1 MKAIILAAG
10 HGSRL
15 LPLTL
20 TTPKCL
26 VEVGGRAI
34 LDHQLDAV
42 SAAGFDGA
50 VIVGGYRIDQIDAHL
65 AARDG
70 GRDGGLPTTL
80 VFNPFWSVANSI
92 GSVWAA
98 SAYLDSPF
106 ALMNGDTLFDAAI
119 LRGARARSA
128 AGVTLVVEPLE
139 QPGLD
144 DMLVEADGERVI
156 AVGKHLVGHQ
166 ATDRSLGLI
175 LSAGGTAYAEALRA
189 VIGEP
194 DGLHAYHHAV
204 VRRVAE
210 RSGVRALRIA
220 PDLRWQ
226 EIDRP
231 EDIAQWQ
238 REHAAPTLDPTQA
251 ATTPRDPSAA
261 IDASA

>member
-65 AARDG
+65 A
-70 GRDGGLPTTL
+70 GRNGGLSTTL

-98 SAYLDSPF
+98 SAYLDTPF

-238 REHAAPTLDPTQA
+238 REHAVPTPAPAQA
-251 ATTPRDPSAA
+251 STTPRDRSAA

>member
-42 SAAGFDGA
+42 AAAGFEGA
-50 VIVGGYRIDQIDAHL
+50 VVVGGYRIDQIAAHL
-65 AARDG
+65 SARN
-70 GRDGGLPTTL
+70 GGLPTEL
-80 VFNPFWSVANSI
+80 VFNPFWSIANSI

-98 SAYLDSPF
+98 RAYLDAPF

-119 LRGARARSA
+119 LRAALADRGADTGS
-128 AGVTLVVEPLE
+128 GVKLVIEPLVT
-139 QPGLD
+139 PGLD
-144 DMLVEADGERVI
+144 DMLVEADGDDVV

-175 LSAGGTAYAEALRA
+175 VSTGASAYAEALRA
-189 VIGEP
+189 VIGEE
-194 DGLHAYHHAV
+194 DGIHAYHHAV
-204 VRRVAE
+204 VRRAAE
-210 RSGVRALRIA
+210 TVGVRAVRIA
-220 PDLRWQ
+220 GDVRWQ

-231 EDIAQWQ
+231 EDIALWQ
-238 REHAAPTLDPTQA
+238 HDH
-251 ATTPRDPSAA
+251 
-261 IDASA
+261 DARADGTSGS

>member
-26 VEVGGRAI
+26 VQVGGRAI
-34 LDHQLDAV
+34 LDHQLYAV
-42 SAAGFDGA
+42 ADAGFDSA
-50 VIVGGYRIDQIDAHL
+50 VIVGGYRIDQIAAHL
-65 AARDG
+65 AARMSD
-70 GRDGGLPTTL
+70 LPTEL
-80 VFNPFWSVANSI
+80 VFNPFWSAANSI

-98 SAYLDSPF
+98 HAYLGSPF

-119 LRGARARSA
+119 LRA
-128 AGVTLVVEPLE
+128 ALADPHPGVKLVIEPLLT
-139 QPGLD
+139 PGLD
-144 DMLVEADGERVI
+144 DMLVEADGDSVV

-175 LSAGGTAYAEALRA
+175 VSTSGTAYAEALRA
-189 VIGEP
+189 VIGED
-194 DGLHAYHHAV
+194 DGIHAYHHAV

-210 RSGVRALRIA
+210 TTGVRALRIA
-220 PDLRWQ
+220 RGVRWQ

-231 EDIAQWQ
+231 EDIALWQ
-238 REHAAPTLDPTQA
+238 DHDVAAGHPAL
-251 ATTPRDPSAA
+251 S
-261 IDASA
+261 

>member
-70 GRDGGLPTTL
+70 GLPTTL

-98 SAYLDSPF
+98 SAYLDTPF

-238 REHAAPTLDPTQA
+238 REHAAPTLAPNQA

>member
-50 VIVGGYRIDQIDAHL
+50 VIVGGYRIDQIAAHL
-65 AARDG
+65 A
-70 GRDGGLPTTL
+70 GRRGDPPTTL

-98 SAYLDSPF
+98 RAHLCAAF

-119 LRGARARSA
+119 LQAARAEPA
-128 AGVTLVVEPLE
+128 PGVTLVVEPLHE
-139 QPGLD
+139 PGLD
-144 DMLVEADGERVI
+144 DMLVEAEGERVI

-175 LSAGGTAYAEALRA
+175 LSGGGTAYADALRA
-189 VIGEP
+189 VIGE
-194 DGLHAYHHAV
+194 DEGIHAYLHAF

-210 RSGVRALRIA
+210 GAGVRALRIPA
-220 PDLRWQ
+220 GARWQ

-231 EDIAQWQ
+231 EDIAHWQ
-238 REHAAPTLDPTQA
+238 
-251 ATTPRDPSAA
+251 
-261 IDASA
+261 AS

>member
-42 SAAGFDGA
+42 AAAGFAGA
-50 VIVGGYRIDQIDAHL
+50 VIVGGYRINQIEAHL
-65 AARDG
+65 GARDY
-70 GRDGGLPTTL
+70 GLPTDL
-80 VFNPFWSVANSI
+80 VFNPFWSIANSI

-98 SAYLDSPF
+98 RAYLEAPF
-106 ALMNGDTLFDAAI
+106 ALMNGDTVFDPAI
-119 LRGARARSA
+119 LRTAM
-128 AGVTLVVEPLE
+128 AGGTEEVALLVEPLVDA
-139 QPGLD
+139 GLD
-144 DMLVEADGERVI
+144 DMLVETVGDRVI

-175 LSAGGTAYAEALRA
+175 LSGGGTAYADALRA
-189 VIGEP
+189 VIGE
-194 DGLHAYHHAV
+194 DEGIHAYHHAV

-210 RSGVRALRIA
+210 GAGVRALRIPA
-220 PDLRWQ
+220 GARWQ

-231 EDIAQWQ
+231 EDIAHWQ
-238 REHAAPTLDPTQA
+238 
-251 ATTPRDPSAA
+251 
-261 IDASA
+261 AS

>member
-65 AARDG
+65 A

-98 SAYLDSPF
+98 SAHLDTPF

-238 REHAAPTLDPTQA
+238 REHAAPTLAPNQA
-251 ATTPRDPSAA
+251 ATTPRDRSAA

>member
-65 AARDG
+65 A

-80 VFNPFWSVANSI
+80 VFNPFWSIANSI

-98 SAYLDSPF
+98 SAYLDTPF

-119 LRGARARSA
+119 LGGARARSA

-139 QPGLD
+139 EPGLD

-238 REHAAPTLDPTQA
+238 REHAAPTPAPNQA

>member
-65 AARDG
+65 AGRDG

-98 SAYLDSPF
+98 SAHLDSPF

-139 QPGLD
+139 EPGLD

-238 REHAAPTLDPTQA
+238 REHAAPTPAPNQA
-251 ATTPRDPSAA
+251 ATTPRDRSAA

>member
-98 SAYLDSPF
+98 SPYLDTPF

-139 QPGLD
+139 EPGLD

-175 LSAGGTAYAEALRA
+175 LSGGGTAYADALRA
-189 VIGEP
+189 VIGE
-194 DGLHAYHHAV
+194 DEGIHAYHHAV

-210 RSGVRALRIA
+210 GAGVRALRIPA
-220 PDLRWQ
+220 GARWQ

-231 EDIAQWQ
+231 EDIAHWQ
-238 REHAAPTLDPTQA
+238 AP
-251 ATTPRDPSAA
+251 
-261 IDASA
+261 

>member
-26 VEVGGRAI
+26 VEVGCRAI

-42 SAAGFDGA
+42 AAAGFEGA
-50 VIVGGYRIDQIDAHL
+50 VVVGGYRIDQIAAHL
-65 AARDG
+65 SARD
-70 GRDGGLPTTL
+70 DGVPTEL
-80 VFNPFWSVANSI
+80 VFNPFWGIANSI

-98 SAYLDSPF
+98 RAYLDAPF

-119 LRGARARSA
+119 LRAALGDRGGDRGADTGS
-128 AGVTLVVEPLE
+128 GVKLVIEPLVT
-139 QPGLD
+139 PGLD
-144 DMLVEADGERVI
+144 DMLVEADGDHIV

-175 LSAGGTAYAEALRA
+175 VSTGGGAYAEALRA
-189 VIGEP
+189 VIGEE
-194 DGLHAYHHAV
+194 DGIHAYHHAV
-204 VRRVAE
+204 VRRTAE
-210 RSGVRALRIA
+210 TVGVRAVRIA
-220 PDLRWQ
+220 GDVRWQ

-238 REHAAPTLDPTQA
+238 HDHDLRADGI
-251 ATTPRDPSAA
+251 PRS
-261 IDASA
+261 

>member
-65 AARDG
+65 A

-98 SAYLDSPF
+98 SAHLHTPF

-238 REHAAPTLDPTQA
+238 REHAAPTLAPNQA
-251 ATTPRDPSAA
+251 ATTPRDRSAA

>member
-65 AARDG
+65 A

-80 VFNPFWSVANSI
+80 VFNPFWSIANSI

-175 LSAGGTAYAEALRA
+175 LSTGGTAYAEALRA

-238 REHAAPTLDPTQA
+238 REHAAPTLAPNQA
-251 ATTPRDPSAA
+251 ATTPRDRSGA

>member
-26 VEVGGRAI
+26 VAVGGRAI

-42 SAAGFDGA
+42 AAAGFDGA
-50 VIVGGYRIDQIDAHL
+50 VIVGGYRIEQIAEHL
-65 AARDG
+65 RARG
-70 GRDGGLPTTL
+70 GGLATTL
-80 VFNPFWSVANSI
+80 VFNPFWSAANSI

-98 SAYLDSPF
+98 RAHLDSPF
-106 ALMNGDTLFDAAI
+106 ALMNGDTVFETAI
-119 LRGARARSA
+119 LQAARAA
-128 AGVTLVVEPLE
+128 PIDGVTLMIEPLVA
-139 QPGLD
+139 PGLD
-144 DMLVEADGERVI
+144 DMLVEADGDRVI

-175 LSAGGTAYAEALRA
+175 VSGGGTGYAEALRT
-189 VIGEP
+189 VIGEEE
-194 DGLHAYHHAV
+194 GIHAYHHAV
-204 VRRVAE
+204 VRRLAE
-210 RSGVRALRIA
+210 TQGVRARRIA
-220 PDLRWQ
+220 PGAGWQ

-238 REHAAPTLDPTQA
+238 HDHAPDR
-251 ATTPRDPSAA
+251 ATS
-261 IDASA
+261 